1 MMAFLS
7 GKVDSLGTSMSLP
20 VPDPAVL
27 RGLRLFAGLD
37 GAALA
42 ETVRSAHTRRA
53 EKGTAIFAQG
63 DPATLCHALID
74 GRVKIV
80 QTGPDGQQM
89 VVRYI
94 GGGEM
99 FGTVAVFSGGV
110 YPADALA
117 VGDCVVIQWS
127 AAAMGSLM
135 ERYPRIALN
144 ALDIVGH
151 RLQEVQ
157 NRLREVA
164 TERVERRVAHALLRL
179 ARQAGRRVEGG
190 VEIDFPLSRQDI
202 AEMTGTTLHTVS
214 RILSGW
220 ESQGIVE
227 GGRQQVTIRRLHALV
242 AIAEDLPPP
251 EPPA

>member
-1 MMAFLS
+1 MAPL
-7 GKVDSLGTSMSLP
+7 

-27 RGLRLFAGLD
+27 RGLRLFSGLD
-37 GAALA
+37 TAALG
-42 ETVRSAHTRRA
+42 ETVRSARTRRV
-53 EKGTAIFAQG
+53 EKGTTIFAQG
-63 DPATLCHALID
+63 EPATLCHALID

-80 QTGPDGQQM
+80 QTGADGQVV

-94 GGGEM
+94 GAGEM
-99 FGTVAVFSGGV
+99 FGTAAVFSGGI

-117 VGDCVVIQWS
+117 MADCVDVHWS
-127 AAAMGSLM
+127 AATMGELM
-135 ERYPRIALN
+135 ERYPRIAMN
-144 ALDIVGH
+144 ALDIVGR

-157 NRLREVA
+157 TRLREVS

-220 ESQGIVE
+220 EAQGIVE
-227 GGRQQVTIRRLHALV
+227 GGRQQVTIRRPHALV
-242 AIAEDLPPP
+242 GIAEDLPKA
-251 EPPA
+251 PPA

>member
-1 MMAFLS
+1 MTPLA
-7 GKVDSLGTSMSLP
+7 
-20 VPDPAVL
+20 PDPASL
-27 RGLRLFAGLD
+27 RGLRLFSGLD
-37 GAALA
+37 AAALA
-42 ETVRSAHTRRA
+42 EIVRSAHTRRI
-53 EKGTAIFAQG
+53 EKGTTIFSQG
-63 DPATLCHALID
+63 DRAALCHALID

-80 QTGPDGQQM
+80 QTGADGQQL

-99 FGTVAVFSGGV
+99 FGTAAVFSGGI

-117 VGDCVVIQWS
+117 MVDCVGVYWT
-127 AAAMGSLM
+127 AATMGELM

-144 ALDIVGH
+144 ALDIVGR

-157 NRLREVA
+157 TRLRELS

-179 ARQAGRRVEGG
+179 VRQAGRRVGNG

-220 ESQGIVE
+220 EGQGIVE
-227 GGRQQVTIRRLHALV
+227 GGRQQVTIRQPHALV
-242 AIAEDLPPP
+242 AIAEDLPKP
-251 EPPA
+251 EKLDDASKSGGK